1 MARRHRWLPA
11 GRWRWH
17 NGQMAGAIVA
27 AFGRPNEGQLSGVQL
42 IHVDAERRAVLDRP
56 EAAGGLEKR
65 DHGHPAGATCVLGLP
80 AGAPGIHVAEG
91 LADALALA
99 ARLPWPA
106 VCMRGTAGYR
116 NHALAAGWL
125 ATRPLR
131 RCTRGADPGAAGAPL
146 AEILGGAWGK
156 YAADLQ
162 RDGLPGW
169 EAERVASVML
179 AGGVETTGRQGVAPP
194 NGLDRTGSNS
204 RPL

>member
-1 MARRHRWLPA
+1 MKSATTAIQRARSASWGCRP
-11 GRWRWH
+11 
-17 NGQMAGAIVA
+17 GA
-27 AFGRPNEGQLSGVQL
+27 Q
-42 IHVDAERRAVLDRP
+42 
-56 EAAGGLEKR
+56 
-65 DHGHPAGATCVLGLP
+65 
-80 AGAPGIHVAEG
+80 GIHAAEG

-99 ARLPWPA
+99 ARPPWPA

-116 NHALAAGWL
+116 NHALAAWL
-125 ATRPLR
+125 AGNPFIEKV
-131 RCTRGADPGAAGAPL
+131 TRGANPGAAGAPL
-146 AEILGGAWGK
+146 AEILGGARGK

>member
-1 MARRHRWLPA
+1 M
-11 GRWRWH
+11 
-17 NGQMAGAIVA
+17 
-27 AFGRPNEGQLSGVQL
+27 
-42 IHVDAERRAVLDRP
+42 
-56 EAAGGLEKR
+56 
-65 DHGHPAGATCVLGLP
+65 GLP

-116 NHALAAGWL
+116 NHALAAWL
-125 ATRPLR
+125 AGNPSIEKVHQG
-131 RCTRGADPGAAGAPL
+131 RGPRAAGAPL

-162 RDGLPGW
+162 RGGLPGW

-179 AGGVETTGRQGVAPP
+179 AGGVETTGRQEVAPP